1 MAGPVQ
7 LLPEPTREEK
17 AKIRNTLAAIRAMM
31 TVEQVQQLDH
41 HEALL
46 ARYSHLIEVYL
57 EPTRFVDVSG
67 LTEDEAAEKIVATQ
81 KAALRMLLPT
91 DRDTLAGAIKVL
103 TESLARNIALKR
115 AVAGLTTM
123 GAFRPRDPVN
133 PLKDETEGSRG
144 ERNLK
149 ELTLAELREVRRGM
163 QILNGH
169 QQLRSEPPIP
179 PPPDPIDHLR
189 ARVPKQLGDEQPQNN
204 KIRPS

>member
-1 MAGPVQ
+1 MAGRVQ
-7 LLPEPTREEK
+7 LLPEPTTEEK
-17 AKIRNTLAAIRAMM
+17 AKLRVTLAAIRAMM

-57 EPTRFVDVSG
+57 EPRRFVDVSG
-67 LTEDEAAEKIVATQ
+67 LTEDEATEKIVATQ

-133 PLKDETEGSRG
+133 PLKDDNEGSRG
-144 ERNLK
+144 EPIDLK
-149 ELTLAELREVRRGM
+149 RLTLAELREVRRGM
-163 QILNGH
+163 EILNGH
-169 QQLRSEPPIP
+169 KQLRSEPPIP
-179 PPPDPIDHLR
+179 PPPESIDDLR
-189 ARVPKQLGDEQPQNN
+189 RVPKQLGDEQPGDN